1 MAIVEEYEFGR
12 IVIAGREYREDVV
25 VHEGGVE
32 EGWWRKEGHR
42 VSVEDLEKILHL
54 NPEVVVFGTGAH
66 GRMRVD
72 ESVRE
77 FLKSRGIDV
86 IEDDSFSAVKIFESL
101 LRSGKKAVLAIH
113 LTC

>member
-12 IVIAGREYREDVV
+12 IVINGREYREDVI
-25 VHEGGVE
+25 VHRNGVE

-42 VSVEDLEKILHL
+42 VCLDDIKRIMQL
-54 NPEVVVFGTGAH
+54 NPEVVVFGTGAY

-72 ESVRE
+72 EEVRR
-77 FLKSRGIDV
+77 FLKERGVEV
-86 IEDDSFSAVKIFESL
+86 IEDESFSAVRIFESL
-101 LRSGKKAVLAIH
+101 LRSGRNAVLAIH